1 MSLFPS
7 LADWAQQGFVDF
19 LVLGRALVHPDGM
32 VTHTAFRGD
41 DGSALF
47 DPSELVFDG
56 NSQGAIMGGA
66 LTALGVD
73 FTRAVLGVP
82 GMNYSTLLNRS
93 LDWEGAYGELAYAF
107 YPTKAE
113 QQLLF
118 ALLQMLWDRGEA
130 NGYAQHMTADPL
142 PGTPAKQVLLQAGY
156 SDHQV
161 TNLAAEVEARTIGA
175 TRIASDLPVCRHW
188 ARDPLFG
195 FAPHDPKSEARR
207 VGKECVSTFK
217 SRWWPSH

>member
-1 MSLFPS
+1 
-7 LADWAQQGFVDF
+7 
-19 LVLGRALVHPDGM
+19 M

-93 LDWEGAYGELAYAF
+93 LDWEGAYGELDYAF
-107 YPTKAE
+107 HPPKAE
-113 QQLLF
+113 QQPLLEP
-118 ALLQMLWDRGEA
+118 LQMRWDRGEA
-130 NGYAQHMTADPL
+130 HGHAPPL
-142 PGTPAKQVLLQAGY
+142 NAATPPGTPA
-156 SDHQV
+156 
-161 TNLAAEVEARTIGA
+161 T
-175 TRIASDLPVCRHW
+175 PV
-188 ARDPLFG
+188 
-195 FAPHDPKSEARR
+195 
-207 VGKECVSTFK
+207 
-217 SRWWPSH
+217 

>member
-1 MSLFPS
+1 
-7 LADWAQQGFVDF
+7 
-19 LVLGRALVHPDGM
+19 M

-56 NSQGAIMGGA
+56 NSQGAIMGGV

-107 YPTKAE
+107 YPTTAE
-113 QQLLF
+113 QQLQIGR
-118 ALLQMLWDRGEA
+118 ASCR
-130 NGYAQHMTADPL
+130 
-142 PGTPAKQVLLQAGY
+142 
-156 SDHQV
+156 
-161 TNLAAEVEARTIGA
+161 AR
-175 TRIASDLPVCRHW
+175 VCQY
-188 ARDPLFG
+188 
-195 FAPHDPKSEARR
+195 
-207 VGKECVSTFK
+207 V
-217 SRWWPSH
+217 